1 MYNNPQIVSNFSNM
15 VVGENFIHSELG
27 NLDLYETSS
36 LEHQIPSFER
46 DGKIT
51 PVPIKSHNNQLYS
64 LSSPQT
70 KKMNWLSNP
79 HVQNVSLSNPVIVG
93 DNK

>member
-1 MYNNPQIVSNFSNM
+1 M

-27 NLDLYETSS
+27 NLDIYETSS

-64 LSSPQT
+64 LSSP
-70 KKMNWLSNP
+70 
-79 HVQNVSLSNPVIVG
+79 
-93 DNK
+93 